1 MIAALFQPLS
11 TLWQHI
17 YPAKSNED
25 DEHARKLSL
34 KDIANKSC
42 YIQTPKQCEL
52 PLVFCLPP
60 TNEFIGREAE
70 LKQLDEAIQ
79 AWQDGQGELTCIVA
93 PFGSGLSALLSQ
105 CMLNQSMPQHKVV
118 FLSFYQAPLSAK
130 AAISDL
136 FSCFGIQE
144 QPSSITQAIHLIEQQ
159 TPQIILIDNMHR
171 LMLRMMGNYQ
181 ALVTIATILMETRA
195 KHCWIFGCESFAW
208 QRLTSQYQITNFIK
222 TVIPI
227 DYFSY
232 DEMTAFMNNKFSDL
246 DLFTNEDQAEIA
258 ERNIKQLQ
266 NLSGGHPKLAQL
278 LLLHAFEQIKAPVAQ
293 DTVPSADTNATNSN
307 ANADSDSDNQQEPL
321 FILQHQLKEICDI
334 DITPLKNC
342 SDDDLFTLAEVYV
355 HGGLTVFQHASVF
368 ASTIEQSSLKLE
380 YLSRQGLLIAQYV
393 KHDFAS
399 HHYCITPTLT
409 KIVSSH
415 LVNNNKLY
423 Q

>member
-1 MIAALFQPLS
+1 MLLPRSMIAALFQPLS
-11 TLWQHI
+11 TLWQHMR
-17 YPAKSNED
+17 STNNQHH
-25 DEHARKLSL
+25 DEHTRKLSL
-34 KDIANKSC
+34 KDIANKSS

-52 PLVFCLPP
+52 PLVFSLPQAH
-60 TNEFIGREAE
+60 EFIGRQAE

-79 AWQDGQGELTCIVA
+79 AWKDGQGELTCIVA
-93 PFGSGLSALLSQ
+93 PFGSGLSALLNQ
-105 CMLNQSMPQHKVV
+105 CALNQSMAQHNTR

-130 AAISDL
+130 AAIGNL

-144 QPSSITQAIHLIEQQ
+144 QPSSITQAIKLIEQQ
-159 TPQIILIDNMHR
+159 TPQVILIDNMHR

-181 ALVTIATILMETRA
+181 ALATFATILMETRA
-195 KHCWIFGCESFAW
+195 KHCWVLGCESFAW
-208 QRLTSQYQITNFIK
+208 QRLTSQYPISNYIK

-232 DEMTAFMNNKFSDL
+232 DEMTAFMNHKFSEL
-246 DLFTNEDQAEIA
+246 DLFTEEDQAEIA

-278 LLLHAFEQIKAPVAQ
+278 LLLDAFEQIKAPIEQVAKIC
-293 DTVPSADTNATNSN
+293 ANS
-307 ANADSDSDNQQEPL
+307 QQEPL
-321 FILQHQLKEICDI
+321 FAILHQLKEICDI

-342 SDDDLFTLAEVYV
+342 TAEDLFTLAEVYV
-355 HGGLTVFQHASVF
+355 HGGLTVFQHATVF

-380 YLSRQGLLIAQYV
+380 YLSRQGLLIPQYA